1 MFSVAGTHTIHIPVM
16 EKADRLTGRT
26 IQAVIG
32 LAGGWLC
39 PEHGVRRGLR
49 QGAATRREG
58 SGGGGRGGEGRWGG
72 VTNTQGHTEGGT

>member
-1 MFSVAGTHTIHIPVM
+1 MGVTHTIHIPVM

-39 PEHGVRRGLR
+39 PEHGVRWGLW
-49 QGAATRREG
+49 QGAAVIRQEG
-58 SGGGGRGGEGRWGG
+58 SGRGVGGG
-72 VTNTQGHTEGGT
+72 GH